1 MKKQIVFTSA
11 MGQQIYAYT
20 EGETYVASPGD
31 APKGT
36 ALKRGPRGGYYYEEP
51 AGKGSEKEQPLV
63 STKGMPDWEKKMVKK
78 AREIPKALDHVTKI
92 KWDTVGAKSE
102 DEYQAILK
110 KQFEKD
116 FPSKQPDKEQ
126 GTKEP
131 DTVEQ
136 GTFDKDN
143 EYKKASDEFKKLGI
157 QSDDMTRKMII
168 TQLDKGHDVE
178 WMKKHTDI
186 FDTVEQG
193 TKEEP
198 EETFYRYDEPVRIH
212 PDLTTDPAGKQGEWG
227 TIKDIKKDYI
237 VVKFR
242 DGTTGK
248 YEPDA
253 LMGNGEEEQ

>member
-20 EGETYVASPGD
+20 EGKTYVSSPGD

-51 AGKGSEKEQPLV
+51 AGKGSK
-63 STKGMPDWEKKMVKK
+63 STP
-78 AREIPKALDHVTKI
+78 ATKSAT
-92 KWDTVGAKSE
+92 DTSE
-102 DEYQAILK
+102 DQKSADVMFKVLQHPDATWKDKEDAAKIISDLAK
-110 KQFEKD
+110 KGIYPKNN
-116 FPSKQPDKEQ
+116 SSPDKEQ

-131 DTVEQ
+131 QIKTDEDIPKYEWNEAQDKLDANEFNDYVSMRKNGSDHQTAMGEIKGWEDKETDTTEP
-136 GTFDKDN
+136 
-143 EYKKASDEFKKLGI
+143 
-157 QSDDMTRKMII
+157 
-168 TQLDKGHDVE
+168 
-178 WMKKHTDI
+178 
-186 FDTVEQG
+186 DTVEQG

-198 EETFYRYDEPVRIH
+198 ETFYRYDEPVRIH

-253 LMGNGEEEQ
+253 LMGNGEEE